1 MKPTVTT
8 PDDLFAQAE
17 RLAADWRGSR
27 SQLYAT
33 ALAQFL
39 ARHEADSVTTLV
51 NSAVESLTDENRR
64 FVEEAARQALR
75 RSDLP

>member
-1 MKPTVTT
+1 
-8 PDDLFAQAE
+8 
-17 RLAADWRGSR
+17 
-27 SQLYAT
+27 LYAT

-39 ARHEADSVTTLV
+39 ARHEAGSVTTLV